1 MAEEG
6 RPEPR
11 RAWEETKPPPG
22 KSRQRREWQQQQ
34 CAHHPDSPWPCSTA
48 CFKGHNWKE
57 REALECIDSFLK
69 GNDQDEAQKMNFLNS
84 ILNLVIDIV
93 AWSPEKNMDRK
104 ALLVEKITEMLQH
117 ESVDSLTD
125 MVRQQAMLIIM
136 EMRVKPPLQDLE
148 RSSLLTA
155 CFSSV
160 FSLPPAETMQGEE
173 AALYTKTLRAMDQM
187 LKALA
192 CENQEPR
199 LLVVEKILE
208 ALLPWTA
215 SKEVHGRLRAV
226 ERITCLMKFMA
237 CQPECKEA
245 EEFRV
250 LGQLVACVTLCHPEQ
265 EICRSS
271 MEAFYHLYSFM
282 LQLKSMTLANSEE
295 HRQLLKDKQILYGSW
310 DTLFTNTSDITWM
323 FGKYFNGSE
332 RMDFLCTA
340 IDSMKDT
347 SVHDS
352 VVARHMLHEILMVP
366 GPRLERVSEA
376 VMSIYKNL
384 ESISEPLSRKELF
397 MTLLMLGN
405 QYSEEVVRTLL
416 GCSLSCDSV
425 AAEMWRML
433 ASHCQSIEKVLK
445 ELLNT
450 LREQPL
456 HHHHVS
462 QREAPLAATRALYE
476 IFKEQNCRQQVKE
489 LFPQLSIALL
499 FQITYIVELSMHNQ
513 EDTPAPLSPVRCA
526 VDAMQAL
533 LQCAGYRDQTTF
545 IHKQGGWGML
555 VNADMHHKGV
565 LVLARAMVSVSF
577 QERCWIFQEL
587 MAILNCRDDRRYI
600 PAMAFFIQLLQCPDL
615 GNKQEDAILDQLSG
629 QLRDPNTV
637 VRWLALKGLLN
648 LSLCPE
654 KVGKLQRLLPEVLEQ
669 LQEVDR
675 DIIAEAI
682 TVLKN
687 ILASMDRQSA
697 SRAAVQVAEK
707 LLPFIDDVSSRL
719 RVLSITLFKHL
730 LELVRGLDRWR
741 MKAHVLQSLV
751 PLLLLVHDERPNV
764 SQVCWDTLSSA
775 AEFLKWH
782 QLGGFIQRKDTWQS
796 CDCLLTRYKG
806 RANNFLCQ
814 TMAFLEN
821 PQTPL
826 RQAAIR
832 FIGLAARQLDQRSQD
847 KLDAICNDLKGLQQD
862 SNSSV
867 QSLASQTI
875 FILEAFKNHPPAHS
889 SLWTCFHRIR
899 TMCTKES
906 PVIEAAQLP

>member
-1 MAEEG
+1 
-6 RPEPR
+6 
-11 RAWEETKPPPG
+11 
-22 KSRQRREWQQQQ
+22 
-34 CAHHPDSPWPCSTA
+34 
-48 CFKGHNWKE
+48 
-57 REALECIDSFLK
+57 
-69 GNDQDEAQKMNFLNS
+69 
-84 ILNLVIDIV
+84 
-93 AWSPEKNMDRK
+93 
-104 ALLVEKITEMLQH
+104 EMLQH

-125 MVRQQAMLIIM
+125 MVRQQAMLTIM
-136 EMRVKPPLQDLE
+136 EMSRVKPPLQDLE

-237 CQPECKEA
+237 CQLECKEA

-384 ESISEPLSRKELF
+384 DSISEPLSRKELF
-397 MTLLMLGN
+397 RTLLMLGN

-555 VNADMHHKGV
+555 VNADMHHEGV
-565 LVLARAMVSVSF
+565 LVLAR
-577 QERCWIFQEL
+577 
-587 MAILNCRDDRRYI
+587 
-600 PAMAFFIQLLQCPDL
+600 
-615 GNKQEDAILDQLSG
+615 
-629 QLRDPNTV
+629 
-637 VRWLALKGLLN
+637 
-648 LSLCPE
+648 
-654 KVGKLQRLLPEVLEQ
+654 
-669 LQEVDR
+669 
-675 DIIAEAI
+675 
-682 TVLKN
+682 
-687 ILASMDRQSA
+687 
-697 SRAAVQVAEK
+697 
-707 LLPFIDDVSSRL
+707 
-719 RVLSITLFKHL
+719 
-730 LELVRGLDRWR
+730 
-741 MKAHVLQSLV
+741 
-751 PLLLLVHDERPNV
+751 
-764 SQVCWDTLSSA
+764 
-775 AEFLKWH
+775 
-782 QLGGFIQRKDTWQS
+782 
-796 CDCLLTRYKG
+796 
-806 RANNFLCQ
+806 
-814 TMAFLEN
+814 
-821 PQTPL
+821 
-826 RQAAIR
+826 
-832 FIGLAARQLDQRSQD
+832 
-847 KLDAICNDLKGLQQD
+847 
-862 SNSSV
+862 
-867 QSLASQTI
+867 
-875 FILEAFKNHPPAHS
+875 
-889 SLWTCFHRIR
+889 
-899 TMCTKES
+899 
-906 PVIEAAQLP
+906 

>member
-34 CAHHPDSPWPCSTA
+34 CARHPDSPWPCSTA

-397 MTLLMLGN
+397 RTLLMLGN

-462 QREAPLAATRALYE
+462 QREAPLAVSISPCSKGRSAVCPHHCLRVSLSLPLGIVIGPKRESVTLASAIVEPEHAETLSWCYSAALLEPQGEKGSQGQLVQPPATRQDLL
-476 IFKEQNCRQQVKE
+476 CLTHPRQM
-489 LFPQLSIALL
+489 A
-499 FQITYIVELSMHNQ
+499 
-513 EDTPAPLSPVRCA
+513 PA
-526 VDAMQAL
+526 
-533 LQCAGYRDQTTF
+533 
-545 IHKQGGWGML
+545 
-555 VNADMHHKGV
+555 
-565 LVLARAMVSVSF
+565 SF
-577 QERCWIFQEL
+577 
-587 MAILNCRDDRRYI
+587 
-600 PAMAFFIQLLQCPDL
+600 
-615 GNKQEDAILDQLSG
+615 
-629 QLRDPNTV
+629 
-637 VRWLALKGLLN
+637 
-648 LSLCPE
+648 
-654 KVGKLQRLLPEVLEQ
+654 
-669 LQEVDR
+669 
-675 DIIAEAI
+675 
-682 TVLKN
+682 
-687 ILASMDRQSA
+687 
-697 SRAAVQVAEK
+697 
-707 LLPFIDDVSSRL
+707 
-719 RVLSITLFKHL
+719 
-730 LELVRGLDRWR
+730 
-741 MKAHVLQSLV
+741 
-751 PLLLLVHDERPNV
+751 
-764 SQVCWDTLSSA
+764 
-775 AEFLKWH
+775 
-782 QLGGFIQRKDTWQS
+782 
-796 CDCLLTRYKG
+796 
-806 RANNFLCQ
+806 
-814 TMAFLEN
+814 
-821 PQTPL
+821 
-826 RQAAIR
+826 
-832 FIGLAARQLDQRSQD
+832 
-847 KLDAICNDLKGLQQD
+847 
-862 SNSSV
+862 
-867 QSLASQTI
+867 
-875 FILEAFKNHPPAHS
+875 
-889 SLWTCFHRIR
+889 
-899 TMCTKES
+899 
-906 PVIEAAQLP
+906 

>member
-1 MAEEG
+1 M
-6 RPEPR
+6 
-11 RAWEETKPPPG
+11 
-22 KSRQRREWQQQQ
+22 
-34 CAHHPDSPWPCSTA
+34 
-48 CFKGHNWKE
+48 HN
-57 REALECIDSFLK
+57 
-69 GNDQDEAQKMNFLNS
+69 
-84 ILNLVIDIV
+84 
-93 AWSPEKNMDRK
+93 
-104 ALLVEKITEMLQH
+104 
-117 ESVDSLTD
+117 
-125 MVRQQAMLIIM
+125 
-136 EMRVKPPLQDLE
+136 
-148 RSSLLTA
+148 
-155 CFSSV
+155 
-160 FSLPPAETMQGEE
+160 
-173 AALYTKTLRAMDQM
+173 
-187 LKALA
+187 
-192 CENQEPR
+192 
-199 LLVVEKILE
+199 
-208 ALLPWTA
+208 
-215 SKEVHGRLRAV
+215 
-226 ERITCLMKFMA
+226 
-237 CQPECKEA
+237 
-245 EEFRV
+245 
-250 LGQLVACVTLCHPEQ
+250 
-265 EICRSS
+265 
-271 MEAFYHLYSFM
+271 
-282 LQLKSMTLANSEE
+282 
-295 HRQLLKDKQILYGSW
+295 
-310 DTLFTNTSDITWM
+310 
-323 FGKYFNGSE
+323 
-332 RMDFLCTA
+332 
-340 IDSMKDT
+340 
-347 SVHDS
+347 
-352 VVARHMLHEILMVP
+352 
-366 GPRLERVSEA
+366 ERV
-376 VMSIYKNL
+376 N
-384 ESISEPLSRKELF
+384 
-397 MTLLMLGN
+397 N
-405 QYSEEVVRTLL
+405 Q
-416 GCSLSCDSV
+416 G
-425 AAEMWRML
+425 
-433 ASHCQSIEKVLK
+433 
-445 ELLNT
+445 
-450 LREQPL
+450 
-456 HHHHVS
+456 
-462 QREAPLAATRALYE
+462 
-476 IFKEQNCRQQVKE
+476 
-489 LFPQLSIALL
+489 
-499 FQITYIVELSMHNQ
+499 
-513 EDTPAPLSPVRCA
+513 DTPASFSPVRYA

-555 VNADMHHKGV
+555 VNADMHHEGV

-615 GNKQEDAILDQLSG
+615 GNKQEDAILDHLSG

-687 ILASMDRQSA
+687 ILAGMDRQSA

-707 LLPFIDDVSSRL
+707 LLPFIDDVTSRL

-730 LELVRGLDRWR
+730 LELVRGLDRRR

-782 QLGGFIQRKDTWQS
+782 QLGGFIQRKDIWQS

>member
-1 MAEEG
+1 MAEAG

-22 KSRQRREWQQQQ
+22 KSRRKRPWQQQELCVPQ
-34 CAHHPDSPWPCSTA
+34 PFRADSPSPSNTA
-48 CFKGHNWKE
+48 CFMEPDSEEK
-57 REALECIDSFLK
+57 EALDYIDAFLK
-69 GNDQDEAQKMNFLNS
+69 GNEQEL
-84 ILNLVIDIV
+84 IH
-93 AWSPEKNMDRK
+93 
-104 ALLVEKITEMLQH
+104 H
-117 ESVDSLTD
+117 ESIDSLTD
-125 MVRQQAMLIIM
+125 MVCQQAMLTIM
-136 EMRVKPPLQDLE
+136 ELSTVKPPLQGLE
-148 RSSLLTA
+148 QSSLLAT

-160 FSLPPAETMQGEE
+160 FSLPPAETMQGVE
-173 AALYTKTLRAMDQM
+173 AALYTKTLRAMDEM
-187 LKALA
+187 LKALV
-192 CENQEPR
+192 CEDQEPN
-199 LLVVEKILE
+199 LLVVENILE
-208 ALLPWTA
+208 VLLPWTA
-215 SKEVHGRLRAV
+215 SKEVHGQLRAV
-226 ERITCLMKFMA
+226 ERITFLMKFMA
-237 CQPECKEA
+237 CQPKCKGA

-250 LGQLVACVTLCHPEQ
+250 LGQLVACVILCHPEQ
-265 EICRSS
+265 EICQSS

-295 HRQLLKDKQILYGSW
+295 YWQLLEDRQIPYGSW
-310 DTLFTNTSDITWM
+310 DILFTDTSDITWM
-323 FGKYFNGSE
+323 FGKYLNGSE

-340 IDSMKDT
+340 IDSMRDT
-347 SVHDS
+347 SIHDS

-384 ESISEPLSRKELF
+384 DSISETLSWKEVFRTLF
-397 MTLLMLGN
+397 VLGN

-425 AAEMWRML
+425 AAEMWWML
-433 ASHCQSIEKVLK
+433 ASHCQTIGKVLK

-462 QREAPLAATRALYE
+462 QREAPLAATRALYK

-499 FQITYIVELSMHNQ
+499 FQITYTVEPSMHNQ

-526 VDAMQAL
+526 VNAMQAL

-555 VNADMHHKGV
+555 MNADMHHKGV
-565 LVLARAMVSVSF
+565 LLLARAMVSGSF

-587 MAILNCRDDRRYI
+587 MAILNCRDDRQYI

-637 VRWLALKGLLN
+637 VCWLALKGLLN

-654 KVGKLQRLLPEVLEQ
+654 KVGKLQHLLPEVLEQ
-669 LQEVDR
+669 LQEIDR

-687 ILASMDRQSA
+687 ILAGMDRQSA

-730 LELVRGLDRWR
+730 LELVRGLDRRR
-741 MKAHVLQSLV
+741 MKEPVLQNLV
-751 PLLLLVHDERPNV
+751 PLLLLVHDERPKV
-764 SQVCWDTLSSA
+764 SQVCWNTLSSA

-889 SLWTCFHRIR
+889 SLWT
-899 TMCTKES
+899 
-906 PVIEAAQLP
+906 